1 MDDLAERK
9 RRLGRRRPKPSMMA
23 TAGAAVGSV
32 LLVLGTGTASA
43 SPTLQ
48 STGSSFAGVA
58 IQQWVG
64 QASTLYGLNINWQVT
79 SSVIGLDDF
88 AQNQVD
94 FGASDIPY
102 SSGQA
107 TNTPT
112 FPYEYM
118 PDVAGALAFMY
129 NLTGEDGNQIT
140 NLILNAHTVEEIF
153 TGKITTWD
161 APDIAALNPQLAGDL
176 PGTTITPVYREDASG
191 ENYLLSDYLLHLDPT
206 DFQPYQTAMT
216 GNPEVPGQPG
226 AQWPIPQS
234 GEAVPSGYPGWTNG
248 NLIGESG
255 SDNVANYVSAASSNG
270 AITYVETAYA
280 KEHNEP
286 VASLVNQSG
295 NAVQPTSVNDATAL
309 EDAVLHA
316 DLTQDLSDVY
326 TNPLPNAYPISAYSY
341 LVTPCSPSLAAA
353 QSPPTSCAANNTGTS
368 TYPTDKGQT
377 LGQFVAFL
385 ACAGQQKMA
394 LLGYSPLPPNL
405 VQEDFDAIGR
415 LNGGREPPPVSAAT
429 CKNPY
434 VDGQTPLPGEPAVV
448 GQAPGVPGGGAP
460 VAKGAAGTSGVSNG
474 TGAGHNGAGGI
485 AGTAGGVESAA
496 AAGTSGGT
504 TASTSGTTAGS
515 FEKVAPGPNKYL
527 RADGLA
533 SAATNL
539 LDGLSPGMDVALWC
553 GVLAVVLGAPP
564 LISLGWRRR
573 RRRAAIAASTTP
585 IRNG

>member
-1 MDDLAERK
+1 
-9 RRLGRRRPKPSMMA
+9 
-23 TAGAAVGSV
+23 
-32 LLVLGTGTASA
+32 
-43 SPTLQ
+43 
-48 STGSSFAGVA
+48 
-58 IQQWVG
+58 
-64 QASTLYGLNINWQVT
+64 
-79 SSVIGLDDF
+79 
-88 AQNQVD
+88 
-94 FGASDIPY
+94 
-102 SSGQA
+102 
-107 TNTPT
+107 
-112 FPYEYM
+112 M

-129 NLTGEDGNQIT
+129 NLTGRDGNQIT
-140 NLILNAHTVEEIF
+140 NLILKAHTVEEIF

-176 PGTTITPVYREDASG
+176 PDTTITPVYREDASG

-234 GEAVPSGYPGWTNG
+234 GEAVPAGYPGWTNG

-316 DLTQDLSDVY
+316 DLTQDLSNVY

-415 LNGGREPPPVSAAT
+415 LNGGQEPPPVSAAT

-448 GQAPGVPGGGAP
+448 GQAPGVPGAGTP
-460 VAKGAAGTSGVSNG
+460 VAKGAAGTSGSNG
-474 TGAGHNGAGGI
+474 TGAGHSGAGGTPS
-485 AGTAGGVESAA
+485 TAGGVTSAA
-496 AAGTSGGT
+496 AAGTSGAT
-504 TASTSGTTAGS
+504 TAASTSGATGGS
-515 FEKVAPGPNKYL
+515 FDKVAPGPNKYL

-533 SAATNL
+533 SAATSL

-573 RRRAAIAASTTP
+573 RRRAAIAATTP